1 MRIVHISAE
10 DIGGGAAI
18 ACVRHAEAMLSAGLD
33 TQVIVAKKNGRK
45 LFVKEGITGIG
56 PFVHSVQ
63 QKIHRRLVNAADPV
77 GTFSLMA
84 FGHRFHSLKEVREAD
99 VIFLHWVNGSTL
111 SISEVEKILQLG
123 KPVYWYMH
131 DMFPIT
137 GGCHHSLKCKGF
149 LSHCEDCPLVHN
161 AFFRILVRKQFK
173 SKLRHWTRYSN
184 LSFVCP
190 SQWLSALVKSS
201 RISQGHDVFT
211 IPNVID
217 TSFYKPLTG
226 KYKELF
232 GLEPSKRTILFGA
245 SSNNSVYKGFKDLYE
260 FLKSLDPEK
269 YEGLLIGEY
278 DASLT
283 TGISMK
289 IRSTGYI
296 YDDLSLIMAYN
307 ASDVFVISS
316 AAENYPNVVLEAM
329 SCGVPCVGY
338 KVGGIPELIQDKIS
352 GYVTAE
358 NTPDELVRGI
368 EYVFSDDTRYQ
379 ELCKAARNQI
389 EKGNSYK
396 IVRSLYKGLL

>member
-33 TQVIVAKKNGRK
+33 AQVIVAGKNGRK
-45 LFVKEGITGIG
+45 QFVTTAVKGLGFIS
-56 PFVHSVQ
+56 HSLYQ
-63 QKIHRRLVNAADPV
+63 RIHRRIINTASPI
-77 GTFSLMA
+77 GTFSLMV
-84 FGHRFHSLKEVREAD
+84 FGHRFDSMKEVRDAD

-111 SISEVEKILQLG
+111 SIAGIERLLRLG

-137 GGCHHSLKCKGF
+137 GGCHYSLGCQGF
-149 LSHCEDCPLVHN
+149 LHHCEDCPLVHS
-161 AFFRILVRKQFK
+161 AFVRTLIKRQFK
-173 SKLRHWTRYSN
+173 KKLRHWGKYAN
-184 LSFVCP
+184 FSFVCP
-190 SQWLSALVKSS
+190 SQWLSEAVKSS
-201 RISQGHDVFT
+201 RIAKGHTVFT

-217 TSFYKPLTG
+217 TSFYKPLAINC
-226 KYKELF
+226 KELF
-232 GLEPSKRTILFGA
+232 GLEPSKHTILFGA

-260 FLKSLDPEK
+260 CLKSLDPEK

-278 DASLT
+278 DASMFS
-283 TGISMK
+283 GIS
-289 IRSTGYI
+289 IRIKSTGYLF
-296 YDDLSLIMAYN
+296 DELSLLMAYN

-338 KVGGIPELIQDKIS
+338 KVGGIPELIHDKIS

-358 NTPDELVRGI
+358 NTPEELVRGI
-368 EYVFSDDTRYQ
+368 EYVFSDDVCYQ
-379 ELCKAARNQI
+379 ELCLAARNQI

-396 IVRSLYKGLL
+396 IVKSLYKELL